1 VNDSSPEGVP
11 YKPNFFCGS
20 VLVVFDLTSTPPW
33 GPLAFLNS
41 KSPRIVCHQ
50 STDSTPFVLILTQR
64 APVFAAG
71 EHALY
76 ASMQ

>member
-1 VNDSSPEGVP
+1 MTQVQRVCPTNQT
-11 YKPNFFCGS
+11 FFV
-20 VLVVFDLTSTPPW
+20 VLFWLCLIEFDASL